1 MLSMK
6 LRTCVA
12 PSGKF
17 IYGIHKP
24 NFRVE
29 NLREKD
35 YIASLG
41 SLPDGHAFENHEN
54 FPIGAVAEP
63 EADWIFEI
71 PNAFPFRGSTYILKS
86 RADSTA
92 TNPTAI
98 QLPERTSVSFS
109 NVTKQWCRNYNIAT
123 SKISEIMT
131 TLPQPLLLAL
141 AATST
146 DPEDLILLA
155 GLSADF
161 IYDPSGDRPIG
172 IAYKKGDRGQSAPS
186 IKHRTLFHALANNI
200 FLPDD
205 YKDVMVLRPGAQ
217 GGSAIVGEW
226 QNEDDGSHV
235 FEYLRRNSY
244 IPWGHYAAN
253 MANDAVRYKID
264 DLTMED
270 MNAMRHLYYQRTY
283 VRLAQELGI
292 GMTARKKRYTLSEL
306 EELRDKI
313 SEALSSTKTKST
325 LQFNGTVW
333 GWNFGFDFAPSR
345 YRLHASHQQIHQ
357 QYGLVPATV
366 STGNDND
373 RGQETDAVFPAFSCG
388 DLISTFSK
396 EYRQQTGKPFFE
408 TYINAIRSNH
418 RMDRNQGDNR
428 SLVVYAD
435 ENVLVFIPKAQTSQW
450 EIQLMALKP
459 IGNILEAD
467 TDTRQSMD
475 RGMLVIIKIL
485 AALGANLITTIEYSK
500 RFDAPDTDQRL
511 LYAFLPR
518 LPQSP
523 GAYTEAQLRWIINHY
538 PEDFAA
544 ACRGKL
550 SEIQDSFDV

>member
-1 MLSMK
+1 MK
-6 LRTCVA
+6 LHTCVA

-17 IYGIHKP
+17 IYGVHKP
-24 NFRVE
+24 CFRVE
-29 NLREKD
+29 NLRAKD

-41 SLPDGHAFENHEN
+41 SLPDGQAFENHDN
-54 FPIGAVAEP
+54 FPAGTVAEP

-71 PNAFPFRGSTYILKS
+71 PNAFPFRGSTFILKS
-86 RADSTA
+86 RADNTA
-92 TNPTAI
+92 TNPAAI
-98 QLPERTSVSFS
+98 MLPKPTSVSFS
-109 NVTKQWCRNYNIAT
+109 SVIKQWCRNYNIAT
-123 SKISEIMT
+123 PKISEIIT
-131 TLPQPLLLAL
+131 TLPKPLLLAL

-172 IAYKKGDRGQSAPS
+172 IVYKKGDQGHPTPS
-186 IKHRTLFHALANNI
+186 IKHKTIFHTLANNI

-217 GGSAIVGEW
+217 GGSEIVGEW
-226 QNEDDGSHV
+226 RDEDSGSHV

-253 MANDAVRYKID
+253 MANDAVRYQID

-270 MNAMRHLYYQRTY
+270 MTAMRHLYYQRSY
-283 VRLAQELGI
+283 VRLADELGI
-292 GMTARKKRYTLSEL
+292 GMTGRRKMYTLSEL
-306 EELRDKI
+306 EELRNRIKEVLC
-313 SEALSSTKTKST
+313 SAKTKST
-325 LQFNGTVW
+325 LQFNCTLW

-357 QYGLVPATV
+357 QYGLIPTTV
-366 STGNDND
+366 STGSNNA
-373 RGQETDAVFPAFSCG
+373 RGKETAVEFPAFSCG
-388 DLISTFSK
+388 DLISTFIK
-396 EYRQQTGKPFFE
+396 KYRQQTGKHFFE
-408 TYINAIRSNH
+408 TYIKAIRSNH
-418 RMDRNQGDNR
+418 RMDRNQKEKR

-435 ENVLVFIPKAQTSQW
+435 ENVMVFIPKAQTSQW

-467 TDTRQSMD
+467 TSTRQSLD
-475 RGMLVIIKIL
+475 RAMLVTMKIL
-485 AALGANLITTIEYSK
+485 AAQGANLVTTIEYSK
-500 RFDAPDTDQRL
+500 RFDATDTDQRL
-511 LYAFLPR
+511 IYAFLPR

-544 ACRGKL
+544 ACRSRL
-550 SEIQDSFDV
+550 PEVQDSFEI

>member
-1 MLSMK
+1 MK
-6 LRTCVA
+6 LRTCVS

-24 NFRVE
+24 SFRVE

-41 SLPDGHAFENHEN
+41 CLPDGQPCENHDN
-54 FPIGAVAEP
+54 FPAGTVAEP

-71 PNAFPFRGSTYILKS
+71 PNAFPFRGSTFILKS
-86 RADSTA
+86 KADSTA
-92 TNPTAI
+92 TNPAAI
-98 QLPERTSVSFS
+98 MLPKRTSVSLS
-109 NVTKQWCRNYNIAT
+109 SVIKQWCRNYNIAT
-123 SKISEIMT
+123 PKISEIMT
-131 TLPQPLLLAL
+131 TLPKPLLLAL

-146 DPEDLILLA
+146 DPQDLILLA

-161 IYDPSGDRPIG
+161 IYDPSGDRPIE
-172 IAYKKGDRGQSAPS
+172 IVYKKGDQGRPAPS
-186 IKHRTLFHALANNI
+186 IKHKTLFHTLANNI

-217 GGSAIVGEW
+217 GGSEIVGEW
-226 QNEDDGSHV
+226 RDEDSGSHV

-253 MANDAVRYKID
+253 MANDAVRYQID

-270 MNAMRHLYYQRTY
+270 MTAMRHLYYQRSY
-283 VRLAQELGI
+283 VRLADELGI
-292 GMTARKKRYTLSEL
+292 GMTGRRKMYKLSEL
-306 EELRDKI
+306 EELRNRI
-313 SEALSSTKTKST
+313 NEALSSAKTKSI
-325 LQFNGTVW
+325 LQFNCTLW

-357 QYGLVPATV
+357 QYGLIPTTV
-366 STGNDND
+366 STGSNNA
-373 RGQETDAVFPAFSCG
+373 RGKETAAAFPAFSCG
-388 DLISTFSK
+388 DLISTFIK
-396 EYRQQTGKPFFE
+396 EYRQQTGKHFFE
-408 TYINAIRSNH
+408 TYIKAIRSNR
-418 RMDRNQGDNR
+418 RMDRNQKEER

-435 ENVLVFIPKAQTSQW
+435 ENVMVFIPKAQTSQW

-467 TDTRQSMD
+467 TSTRQSLD
-475 RGMLVIIKIL
+475 RAMLATMKIL
-485 AALGANLITTIEYSK
+485 AAQGANLVTIIEYSK
-500 RFDAPDTDQRL
+500 RFDATDTDQRL
-511 LYAFLPR
+511 IYAFLPR

-544 ACRGKL
+544 ACRSRL
-550 SEIQDSFDV
+550 PEVQDSFEI